1 MHNKNGKVALWGNQ
15 YIFNMAHTLNDY
27 LREVE
32 TLFKEE
38 RFIFDPKELYE
49 PIDYTLRLGGKRI
62 RPTLLLAANALFGGR
77 EEEVRGAALGIET
90 FHNFTLLHDD
100 LMDRSP
106 LRRGQPTVYTKW
118 GDNTAVLSG
127 DTMFALAW
135 RYFLRQPTPR
145 LREIL
150 NCFNE
155 TAIEV
160 CEGQQ
165 KDMNFEKRAIGDVSL
180 EEYMDMI
187 RQKTAVLLAG
197 ALKIGALY
205 AGAPDGEIEKLYA
218 FGLHLG
224 LAFQLQD
231 DLLDGYGDTAVF
243 GKKTGQDIRD
253 LKKNYLVLRALQL
266 SSRQQADEL
275 TRLFGDAALDED
287 ERVVRV
293 MALYDAIGLKPSVE
307 EAIGEEFRA
316 AGECLGRIDADET
329 LKAPLRELTA
339 TLVGR
344 KK

>member
-1 MHNKNGKVALWGNQ
+1 MN
-15 YIFNMAHTLNDY
+15 TLKDY
-27 LREVE
+27 LERVE
-32 TLFKEE
+32 RIFAEE
-38 RFIFDPKELYE
+38 RFMAEPAELYT

-62 RPTLLLAANALFGGR
+62 RPTLLLAANALFGGS
-77 EEEVRGAALGIET
+77 EDSVRDAALGIET

-118 GDNTAVLSG
+118 DENTAVLSG

-135 RYFLRQPTPR
+135 RYFLRQPSPR
-145 LREIL
+145 LQPIL
-150 NCFNE
+150 QCFVE

-165 KDMNFEKRAIGDVSL
+165 KDMNFERMGLAQVSL
-180 EEYMDMI
+180 DHYLDMI

-205 AGAPDGEIEKLYA
+205 AGAPADQVDRLYA
-218 FGLHLG
+218 FGIHLG
-224 LAFQLQD
+224 LAFQMQD

-253 LKKNYLVLRALQL
+253 NKISFLPLTALQQGNDAQRSEL
-266 SSRQQADEL
+266 LRLFAAKDNMDEEEKVQRVLAVYSDMALKGSVEKSIAGEFGLAAQCLDSIRADES
-275 TRLFGDAALDED
+275 
-287 ERVVRV
+287 
-293 MALYDAIGLKPSVE
+293 LKLP
-307 EAIGEEFRA
+307 
-316 AGECLGRIDADET
+316 LQQLMDT
-329 LKAPLRELTA
+329 LS
-339 TLVGR
+339 GR

>member
-1 MHNKNGKVALWGNQ
+1 MNSIK
-15 YIFNMAHTLNDY
+15 YY
-27 LREVE
+27 LDQVK
-32 TLFKEE
+32 T
-38 RFIFDPKELYE
+38 IFDAEQFDAEPHELYA

-62 RPTLLLAANALFGGR
+62 RPTMLLMANALFGGD
-77 EEEVRGAALGIET
+77 EKQVHNAALGIET

-118 GDNTAVLSG
+118 NENTAILSG

-135 RYFLRQPTPR
+135 RFFLRQPSPS
-145 LREIL
+145 LQEIL
-150 NCFNE
+150 QCFNE

-165 KDMNFEKRAIGDVSL
+165 KDMNFERLPLDGVTLGD
-180 EEYMDMI
+180 YMDMI

-205 AGAPDGEIEKLYA
+205 AGAPANEVERLYA
-218 FGLHLG
+218 FGIHLG
-224 LAFQLQD
+224 LAFQMQD

-253 LKKNYLVLRALQL
+253 NKISFLPLTALKTANEEQKQQLLALFASKDNMDEEEKVRQVLAIYESLNLKNTIEKAI
-266 SSRQQADEL
+266 ADEFE
-275 TRLFGDAALDED
+275 TARKELDG
-287 ERVVRV
+287 
-293 MALYDAIGLKPSVE
+293 IH
-307 EAIGEEFRA
+307 
-316 AGECLGRIDADET
+316 ADET
-329 LKAPLRELTA
+329 LKTSLRELME
-339 TLVGR
+339 TLIGR

>member
-1 MHNKNGKVALWGNQ
+1 MNNIKYYLDRVAE
-15 YIFNMAHTLNDY
+15 IFA
-27 LREVE
+27 
-32 TLFKEE
+32 EE
-38 RFIFDPKELYE
+38 QFVFEPHELYD

-62 RPTLLLAANALFGGR
+62 RPTLLLAANALFGGK
-77 EEEVRGAALGIET
+77 EEEVRSAALGIET

-118 GDNTAVLSG
+118 GDNTAILSG

-135 RYFLRQPTPR
+135 RYFLRQPSPR
-145 LREIL
+145 LQEIL
-150 NCFNE
+150 QCFNE

-165 KDMNFEKRAIGDVSL
+165 KDMNFETLSL
-180 EEYMDMI
+180 EEVSLDDYMDMI

-205 AGAPDGEIEKLYA
+205 AGASKEEIAKLYE
-218 FGLHLG
+218 FGIHMG

-253 LKKNYLVLRALQL
+253 NKKSYLPITALNLCSPEQKK
-266 SSRQQADEL
+266 EL
-275 TRLFGDAALDED
+275 TTLFSPQDTFDE
-287 ERVVRV
+287 EEKIRRV
-293 MALYDAIGLKPSVE
+293 MALYDTIGLHATLDK
-307 EAIGEEFRA
+307 AISEEFEKA
-316 AGECLGRIDADET
+316 QQCLNDIQVPEEKKT
-329 LKAPLRELTA
+329 PLRELMEN
-339 TLVGR
+339 LVGR

>member
-1 MHNKNGKVALWGNQ
+1 MNDLKH
-15 YIFNMAHTLNDY
+15 YIH
-27 LREVE
+27 EVE
-32 TLFKEE
+32 TIFDNE
-38 RFIFDPKELYE
+38 RFIAEPRELYE

-62 RPTLLLAANALFGGR
+62 RPTLLLVANALFGGNG
-77 EEEVRGAALGIET
+77 VDVHDAALGIET

-118 GDNTAVLSG
+118 GDNTAILSG

-135 RYFLRQPTPR
+135 RYFLRRPTPR
-145 LREIL
+145 LHEIL
-150 NCFNE
+150 QCFNE

-165 KDMNFEKRAIGDVSL
+165 KDMNFEHMQLGSEVTLDA
-180 EEYMDMI
+180 YMDMI

-197 ALKIGALY
+197 SLKIGALY
-205 AGAPDGEIEKLYA
+205 AGAPQCEVNKIYT
-218 FGLHLG
+218 FGIHLG

-253 LKKNYLVLRALQL
+253 NKKTYLPLRALQL
-266 SSRQQADEL
+266 CSDEQAAQL
-275 TRLFGDAALDED
+275 KKLFSDKNNLDEEEKVLTVLD
-287 ERVVRV
+287 
-293 MALYDAIGLKPSVE
+293 LYNTIGLHSQLE
-307 EAIGEEFRA
+307 EAIKAEFRK
-316 AGECLGRIDADET
+316 ADDILSAIEADNTLKTPLRQLIET
-329 LKAPLRELTA
+329 LD
-339 TLVGR
+339 GR

>member
-1 MHNKNGKVALWGNQ
+1 MEWPININKNMNNIKYYLDRVAE
-15 YIFNMAHTLNDY
+15 IFA
-27 LREVE
+27 
-32 TLFKEE
+32 EE
-38 RFIFDPKELYE
+38 QFVFEPHELYE

-62 RPTLLLAANALFGGR
+62 RPTLLLAANGLFGGN
-77 EEEVRGAALGIET
+77 EEQVRDAALGIET

-118 GDNTAVLSG
+118 GDNAAILSG

-135 RYFLRQPTPR
+135 RYFLRQPSPR
-145 LREIL
+145 LQEIL
-150 NCFNE
+150 QCFNE

-165 KDMNFEKRAIGDVSL
+165 KDMNFENMTLDQVSL
-180 EEYMDMI
+180 ADYMDMI

-205 AGAPDGEIEKLYA
+205 AGAPQSETTKLYD
-218 FGLHLG
+218 FGIHTG
-224 LAFQLQD
+224 LAFQIQD

-253 LKKNYLVLRALQL
+253 NKKSYLPL
-266 SSRQQADEL
+266 
-275 TRLFGDAALDED
+275 AALKLGSAEQKKELAALFSAKDNMDED
-287 ERVVRV
+287 EKVRRVLE
-293 MALYDAIGLKPSVE
+293 LYNTIGLRDTLEK
-307 EAIGEEFRA
+307 AIDEEFRKA
-316 AGECLGRIDADET
+316 KEKLDAISVAET
-329 LKAPLRELTA
+329 LKKPLREMME
-339 TLVGR
+339 TLNGR

>member
-1 MHNKNGKVALWGNQ
+1 MYNLKYYLTQVED
-15 YIFNMAHTLNDY
+15 IFAK
-27 LREVE
+27 E
-32 TLFKEE
+32 TFLAEP
-38 RFIFDPKELYE
+38 RELYE

-62 RPTLLLAANALFGGR
+62 RPTLLLAANALFGGDGNT
-77 EEEVRGAALGIET
+77 VRGAALGIET

-118 GDNTAVLSG
+118 DENTAVLSG

-135 RYFLRQPTPR
+135 RYFLRQPSAR
-145 LREIL
+145 LQEIL
-150 NCFNE
+150 QCFNE

-165 KDMNFEKRAIGDVSL
+165 KDMNFEHMTLDEVTLDA
-180 EEYMDMI
+180 YTDMI

-205 AGAPDGEIEKLYA
+205 AGAPQQEVEKLYG
-218 FGLHLG
+218 FGIHLG

-253 LKKNYLVLRALQL
+253 NKKSYLPLLAILKGTPA
-266 SSRQQADEL
+266 QADEIRTL
-275 TRLFGDAALDED
+275 YAAKDNMDE
-287 ERVVRV
+287 EEKVRRV
-293 MALYDAIGLKPSVE
+293 MALYDAMGLKTAVE
-307 EAIGEEFRA
+307 ESISTEFQA
-316 AGECLGRIDADET
+316 AQLCLNDIKADEAR
-329 LKAPLRELTA
+329 KAPFRELMES
-339 TLVGR
+339 LNGR

>member
-1 MHNKNGKVALWGNQ
+1 MYTLKNYLAQVER
-15 YIFNMAHTLNDY
+15 IFD
-27 LREVE
+27 
-32 TLFKEE
+32 EE
-38 RFIFDPKELYE
+38 QFIFEPHELYD

-62 RPTLLLAANALFGGR
+62 RPTLLLAANALFGGKV
-77 EEEVRGAALGIET
+77 EQVRDAALGIET

-118 GDNTAVLSG
+118 DENTAILSG

-135 RYFLRQPTPR
+135 RYFLRQPSPR
-145 LREIL
+145 LQEIL
-150 NCFNE
+150 QCFNE

-165 KDMNFEKRAIGDVSL
+165 KDMNFETMDLDQVTIADYL
-180 EEYMDMI
+180 DMI

-205 AGAPDGEIEKLYA
+205 ADAPAKETERLYA
-218 FGLHLG
+218 FGIHLG

-253 LKKNYLVLRALQL
+253 NKKTFLPLLAVTRGT
-266 SSRQQADEL
+266 SEQADEL
-275 TRLFGDAALDED
+275 RTLFAAKSALDE
-287 ERVVRV
+287 EEKVRRV
-293 MALYDAIGLKPSVE
+293 MALYEAMGLRKAVE
-307 EAIGEEFRA
+307 EAIVKEFGIA
-316 AGECLGRIDADET
+316 KQQLDDIQADED
-329 LKAPLRELTA
+329 LKTPLRELMD
-339 TLVGR
+339 TLLER

>member
-1 MHNKNGKVALWGNQ
+1 MKDLKYYLKEVEG
-15 YIFNMAHTLNDY
+15 IFE
-27 LREVE
+27 REVFVAE
-32 TLFKEE
+32 P
-38 RFIFDPKELYE
+38 RELYE

-62 RPTLLLAANALFGGR
+62 RPTLLLAANALFGGNT
-77 EEEVRGAALGIET
+77 EEAKDAALGIET

-106 LRRGQPTVYTKW
+106 LRRGQPTVYCKW
-118 GDNTAVLSG
+118 DENTAILSG
-127 DTMFALAW
+127 DTMYALAW
-135 RYFLRQPTPR
+135 RYFLRQPSTR

-150 NCFNE
+150 QCFNE

-165 KDMNFEKRAIGDVSL
+165 KDMNFEHSNQVSI

-205 AGAPDGEIEKLYA
+205 AGAPDAEVEKLYS
-218 FGLHLG
+218 FGIHLG

-253 LKKNYLVLRALQL
+253 NKKTYLPLRAMQMCDDRLRAELQSLFADKDNMDEEEKVKRVMAIYEEVGLKKEVEKAIETEFSLAKGMLDGIEA
-266 SSRQQADEL
+266 ADEL
-275 TRLFGDAALDED
+275 KL
-287 ERVVRV
+287 
-293 MALYDAIGLKPSVE
+293 
-307 EAIGEEFRA
+307 
-316 AGECLGRIDADET
+316 
-329 LKAPLRELTA
+329 PLRELME
-339 TLVGR
+339 TLNGR

>member
-1 MHNKNGKVALWGNQ
+1 MN
-15 YIFNMAHTLNDY
+15 TLKDY
-27 LREVE
+27 LERVE
-32 TLFKEE
+32 RIFAEE
-38 RFIFDPKELYE
+38 RFMAEPAELYA

-62 RPTLLLAANALFGGR
+62 RPTLLLAANALFGGS
-77 EEEVRGAALGIET
+77 EDSVRDAALGIET

-118 GDNTAVLSG
+118 DENTAVLSG

-135 RYFLRQPTPR
+135 RYFLRQPSPR
-145 LREIL
+145 LQPIL
-150 NCFNE
+150 QCFVE

-165 KDMNFEKRAIGDVSL
+165 KDMNFERMGLAQVSL
-180 EEYMDMI
+180 DHYLDMI

-205 AGAPDGEIEKLYA
+205 AGAPADQVDRLYA
-218 FGLHLG
+218 FGIHLG
-224 LAFQLQD
+224 LAFQMQD

-253 LKKNYLVLRALQL
+253 NKISFLPLTALQQGNDVQRSEL
-266 SSRQQADEL
+266 LRLFAAKDNMDEEEKVQRVLAVYSDMALKGSVEKSIAAEFDLAAQCLDSIRADES
-275 TRLFGDAALDED
+275 
-287 ERVVRV
+287 
-293 MALYDAIGLKPSVE
+293 LK
-307 EAIGEEFRA
+307 
-316 AGECLGRIDADET
+316 L
-329 LKAPLRELTA
+329 PLRQLMD
-339 TLVGR
+339 TLSGR

>member
-1 MHNKNGKVALWGNQ
+1 MYNNIKYYLDKVAE
-15 YIFNMAHTLNDY
+15 IF
-27 LREVE
+27 EQE
-32 TLFKEE
+32 TFVAE
-38 RFIFDPKELYE
+38 PHELYE

-62 RPTLLLAANALFGGR
+62 RPTLLLAANALFGGK
-77 EEEVRGAALGIET
+77 EEEVRNAALGIET

-106 LRRGQPTVYTKW
+106 LRRGQPTVYCKW
-118 GDNTAVLSG
+118 DDNTAILSG

-135 RYFLRQPTPR
+135 RYFLRQPSPR
-145 LREIL
+145 LQQIL
-150 NCFNE
+150 QCFNE

-165 KDMNFEKRAIGDVSL
+165 KDMNFETMALDEVSL
-180 EEYMDMI
+180 GDYMDMI

-205 AGAPDGEIEKLYA
+205 AGAPEKEVEKLWA
-218 FGLHLG
+218 FGEHMG

-253 LKKNYLVLRALQL
+253 NKKSFLPLKALMLCSGEQREALTKLFAAKDNMDEEEKVRRVLELYNAIGLRAAVEDAIAQEFRTATKHLDDI
-266 SSRQQADEL
+266 QADE
-275 TRLFGDAALDED
+275 AL
-287 ERVVRV
+287 
-293 MALYDAIGLKPSVE
+293 K
-307 EAIGEEFRA
+307 
-316 AGECLGRIDADET
+316 T
-329 LKAPLRELTA
+329 PLREMLE
-339 TLVGR
+339 TLNGR

>member
-1 MHNKNGKVALWGNQ
+1 MYNLKYYLTQVED
-15 YIFNMAHTLNDY
+15 IFAK
-27 LREVE
+27 E
-32 TLFKEE
+32 TFLAEP
-38 RFIFDPKELYE
+38 RELYE

-62 RPTLLLAANALFGGR
+62 RPTLLLAANALFGGDGNT
-77 EEEVRGAALGIET
+77 VRGAALGIET

-118 GDNTAVLSG
+118 DENTAVLSG

-135 RYFLRQPTPR
+135 RYFLRQPSAR
-145 LREIL
+145 LQKIL
-150 NCFNE
+150 QCFNE

-165 KDMNFEKRAIGDVSL
+165 KDMNFEHMTLDEVTLDA
-180 EEYMDMI
+180 YTDMI

-205 AGAPDGEIEKLYA
+205 AGAPQQEVEKLYG
-218 FGLHLG
+218 FGIHLG

-253 LKKNYLVLRALQL
+253 NKKSYLPLLAILKGTPA
-266 SSRQQADEL
+266 QADEIRTL
-275 TRLFGDAALDED
+275 YAAKDNMDE
-287 ERVVRV
+287 EEKVRRV
-293 MALYDAIGLKPSVE
+293 MALYDAMGLKTAVE
-307 EAIGEEFRA
+307 ESISTEFQA
-316 AGECLGRIDADET
+316 AQLCLNDIKADEAR
-329 LKAPLRELTA
+329 KAPFRELMES
-339 TLVGR
+339 LNGR